1 MKKLAILP
9 AFLVLLAGASSCE
22 KNQVEPT
29 QPTISAA
36 DATLDALTQGKTV
49 TSTNTGTY
57 PYTYQVVEN
66 GITVTKN
73 ATGTFTSALR
83 ITSFEVRNGV
93 ITAIGTL
100 SATPT
105 SGPASAYGPV
115 AVAIP
120 LSLAQ
125 ISSSC
130 SGAQVNYGTQTVSL
144 NGTTQSVN
152 PVLSV
157 SPSQS
162 DKNLLGNLV
171 CSLGKIL
178 GNPSPS
184 DTGGVV
190 SHLNKIIS
198 IIGS

>member
-22 KNQVEPT
+22 KNRVEPA
-29 QPTISAA
+29 QASVAA
-36 DATLDALTQGKTV
+36 TEGTLDALTQGKTV
-49 TSTNTGTY
+49 TTSNTGTY
-57 PYTYQVVEN
+57 PYQVVEN
-66 GITVTKN
+66 GVSVDK
-73 ATGTFTSALR
+73 TGTFTSSLR

-120 LSLAQ
+120 LSLSQ

-130 SGAQVNYGTQTVSL
+130 SGAQVRYGTQTVSL
-144 NGTTQSVN
+144 NGTTQSVS
-152 PVLSV
+152 PVLNV

-178 GNPSPS
+178 GNPSSS

-190 SHLNKIIS
+190 AHLNKIIS

>member
-1 MKKLAILP
+1 MEKSAILP
-9 AFLVLLAGASSCE
+9 VFLVLLAGASSCE
-22 KNQVEPT
+22 KNRVEPV
-29 QPTISAA
+29 QANVSAT
-36 DATLDALTQGKTV
+36 DVTLDALTQGKTV

-57 PYTYQVVEN
+57 PYTEVVD
-66 GITVTKN
+66 GKTIFKS
-73 ATGTFTSALR
+73 GTFTSSLR

-105 SGPASAYGPV
+105 SGPALAYGPV

-120 LSLAQ
+120 LPLSQL
-125 ISSSC
+125 SSSC
-130 SGAQVNYGTQTVSL
+130 SGAQVKYGTQTVSL

-152 PVLSV
+152 PVLNV